1 MQKYANYHGDSGV
14 VEFNI
19 TNNAIS
25 INFKHGKKTYV
36 YSNSVTGKPHVDTMK
51 ALAVSGRGLSTY
63 VAKNKTILK
72 FT

>member
-25 INFKHGKKTYV
+25 INFKHGKKLMFIAIL
-36 YSNSVTGKPHVDTMK
+36 S
-51 ALAVSGRGLSTY
+51 LA
-63 VAKNKTILK
+63 NPM
-72 FT
+72 